1 MNLDDFSVP
10 TYFNPVFLKTFES
23 HLAGRP
29 HQKKMAQAGRAKKL
43 EEKVTIQIE
52 NAGADEL
59 QYWTNM

>member
-1 MNLDDFSVP
+1 MMSIFSAA
-10 TYFNPVFLKTFES
+10 TFFDLAFLKTFES

-52 NAGADEL
+52 NARADEL